1 MANKRCNEFWD
12 LNDGANLKKLELKLV
27 KGLSNAS
34 ALNPLGK
41 LTFTLSHN
49 G

>member
-12 LNDGANLKKLELKLV
+12 LNDGANLKELELKLV

>member
-1 MANKRCNEFWD
+1 MANKRCNEFLD
-12 LNDGANLKKLELKLV
+12 LSDGANLIKLELKLG

-34 ALNPLGK
+34 ELNPLEN
-41 LTFTLSHN
+41 LTFTLFLN